1 MIITW
6 SATIAGVVLVA
17 VELGGWPYDQ
27 VSRHLIMMMMVFV
40 TLYTDDE
47 DDKDDLVPL
56 HI

>member
-27 VSRHLIMMMMVFV
+27 VSCHPMMTITMMMVMILMMMMIVII
-40 TLYTDDE
+40 YC
-47 DDKDDLVPL
+47 LVP
-56 HI
+56 

>member
-27 VSRHLIMMMMVFV
+27 VFSHRITTTMMMMMMMIMMMIVIV
-40 TLYTDDE
+40 
-47 DDKDDLVPL
+47 
-56 HI
+56 